1 MPESFQSGLVTVIV
15 PTYNRADLVVESLE
29 SVARQTFRPIEL
41 VIVDDGSTDETPDVL
56 TAWIAERAGDAE
68 LTVRCLRQ
76 KRSGACVAR
85 NAGLDASHGEF
96 VQFLDSDDLL
106 HEDRL
111 SRVVEVFRQT
121 SCDYVYTGFT
131 GFCGVC
137 GETLHTPIPRSTG
150 WPPFEALCKGDI
162 WGITVQ
168 FTVRRSIVASVGPWD
183 ASLAVFQ
190 DYDYLVR
197 LLGAS
202 DRGTAI
208 PLVLASARRG
218 HEQRVSDVRVSR
230 VGYECFLH
238 GATLQ
243 RDGLLARHSPA
254 RIRALAVGNFRA
266 TSRRVRRPFPD
277 LAERFAE
284 LAHSLGAGGSGVWGH
299 AEYLYWRSLYVG
311 WYTFLKTVGAAKRV
325 FLSLPGKDH
334 CDHAT
339 ACPHQPQAG
348 SAP

>member
-1 MPESFQSGLVTVIV
+1 L
-15 PTYNRADLVVESLE
+15 
-29 SVARQTFRPIEL
+29 EL
-41 VIVDDGSTDETPDVL
+41 VIVDDGSTDDTRDVL
-56 TAWIAERAGDAE
+56 ETWAAEHADDSR
-68 LTVRCLRQ
+68 LVIICLAQ
-76 KRSGACVAR
+76 TNAGACVAR
-85 NAGLDASHGEF
+85 NAGLMASHGEF

-106 HEDRL
+106 HDDRL

-121 SCDYVYTGFT
+121 SCDYVYTGFI

-137 GETLHTPIPRSTG
+137 GETLHTSIPRSMG

-168 FTVRRSIVASVGPWD
+168 FTVRRSIAASVGPWD

-202 DRGTAI
+202 DRGTAV
-208 PLVLASARRG
+208 PSVLASARRG
-218 HEQRVSDVRVSR
+218 NEQRVSDVRMSR

-243 RDGLLARHSPA
+243 RDGLLARHSPT
-254 RIRALAVGNFRA
+254 RIRAMAVGSFRA
-266 TSRRVRRPFPD
+266 TSRRARRPFPD

-284 LAHSLGAGGSGVWGH
+284 LAHSLGAGESGVWGH
-299 AEYLYWRSLYVG
+299 LEYLYWRSLYVG
-311 WYTFLKTVGAAKRV
+311 WYTFVKIVSAAKRV
-325 FLSLPGKDH
+325 FLSLSGKDH
-334 CDHAT
+334 GDHAT
-339 ACPHQPQAG
+339 ACPHQPRAG
-348 SAP
+348 SAL